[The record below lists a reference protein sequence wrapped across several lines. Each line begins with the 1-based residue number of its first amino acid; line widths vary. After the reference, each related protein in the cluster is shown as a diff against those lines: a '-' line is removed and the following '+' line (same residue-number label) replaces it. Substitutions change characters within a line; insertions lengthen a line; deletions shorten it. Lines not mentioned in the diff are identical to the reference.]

1 MYSTYIWWVI
11 VSIISINNIII
22 LPFLIGSKYS
32 GSNPWEFRL
41 AICFARPIAY
51 WITSIEMGTWQISRK
66 KQYFFKNKIKI
77 QKFYFFCEINVTW
90 STRLDYS
97 SSFPTVGKFST
108 IIGHWPQTRI
118 STWTKIFV
126 ISIHEIS
133 ITTIWN
139 RFGFGRRRSKIGI
152 FAAHFLPAI
161 AFFGPWS
168 KFVWRWWRFRSQIEQ
183 NCYIVSVSVS
193 ILNSISSLSFINSSI
208 NTLMFGN
215 TNISWKKFFWICY
228 AFFPFWWNS

>member
-1 MYSTYIWWVI
+1 MLCPANRIL
-11 VSIISINNIII
+11 NNEHWNGY
-22 LPFLIGSKYS
+22 LTDFTKK
-32 GSNPWEFRL
+32 
-41 AICFARPIAY
+41 AI
-51 WITSIEMGTWQISRK
+51 
-66 KQYFFKNKIKI
+66 FFKNKIKI

-168 KFVWRWWRFRSQIEQ
+168 KFVWRWWRFGSQIEQ
-183 NCYIVSVSVS
+183 NCYIVSVS

-215 TNISWKKFFWICY
+215 TNISWKNFFWICY